1 MPIES
6 FAAQNCSI
14 ARTLSVLGERWTL
27 LVLRELS
34 LGNTRFDEIQ
44 RELGVATNIL
54 SARLSTLVDEGIA
67 ERRRYGERPDRFEYR
82 LTEKGWDLQPI
93 LLGFLR
99 WGDRYTAGRRGA
111 PLETVHS
118 ECGHAFHMVPTCSH
132 CGEEVKPSSLR
143 PRPGPGASEHQ
154 RERHKA
160 RLRHQTAAT
169 SGRAT

>member
-6 FAAQNCSI
+6 FASQNCSI

-27 LVLRELS
+27 LVLRELT
-34 LGNTRFDEIQ
+34 LGNTKFDDIQ
-44 RELGVATNIL
+44 TELGVATNIL
-54 SARLSTLVDEGIA
+54 SARLSTLTGEGIA
-67 ERRRYGERPDRFEYR
+67 ERRPYSDHPKRFEYR

-99 WGDRYTAGRRGA
+99 WGDRYTAGSRGA

-132 CGEEVKPSSLR
+132 CGGEITPETTRV
-143 PRPGPGASEHQ
+143 RPGPGATRQ
-154 RERHKA
+154 QIERG
-160 RLRHQTAAT
+160 RPRDTTRAA
-169 SGRAT
+169 